1 MFKKQRATL
10 LEEGMH
16 MLKTSDCGKRLCI
29 MLSIVFACIALAL
42 KTQAQVAGPCT
53 ETISKFCGNV
63 TPGEGR
69 LLKCLNEHRGDQ
81 SIACQDWLDA
91 QQKSLQELNTACAEE
106 IAKLCSFDPPD
117 SIRIFRCLDENY
129 VALRLDCR
137 AKLRE
142 IKERA
147 R

>member
-1 MFKKQRATL
+1 MFKTPGIGKRCSVIPAAVLATL
-10 LEEGMH
+10 
-16 MLKTSDCGKRLCI
+16 
-29 MLSIVFACIALAL
+29 ALAL
-42 KTQAQVAGPCT
+42 TVQAQVAGPCA

-91 QQKSLQELNTACAEE
+91 QQKSLQEMNVACSEE
-106 IAKLCSFDPPD
+106 IARLCSFDPPD
-117 SIRIFRCLDENY
+117 GIRIFRCLQDNY

>member
-1 MFKKQRATL
+1 MV
-10 LEEGMH
+10 M
-16 MLKTSDCGKRLCI
+16 
-29 MLSIVFACIALAL
+29 ALPA
-42 KTQAQVAGPCT
+42 QAQVAGPCA
-53 ETISKFCGNV
+53 ETVTKYCGNV

-69 LLKCLNEHRGDQ
+69 LLKCLNDHRADQ

-91 QQKSLQELNTACAEE
+91 QQKSLQELNAACRDE
-106 IAKLCSFDPPD
+106 IAGLCSFDLPD
-117 SIRIFRCLDENY
+117 SIRIFRCLEENY